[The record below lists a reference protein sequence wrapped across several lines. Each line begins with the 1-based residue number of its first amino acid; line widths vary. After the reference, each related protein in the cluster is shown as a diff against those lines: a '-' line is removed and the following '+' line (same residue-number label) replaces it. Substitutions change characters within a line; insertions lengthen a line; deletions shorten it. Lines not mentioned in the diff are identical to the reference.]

1 MNVAKQSKSKSPNSL
16 AITKLYFIP
25 ASFNEGYKSEYTAVP
40 GNCFSVL

>member
-40 GNCFSVL
+40 SNCFSVL